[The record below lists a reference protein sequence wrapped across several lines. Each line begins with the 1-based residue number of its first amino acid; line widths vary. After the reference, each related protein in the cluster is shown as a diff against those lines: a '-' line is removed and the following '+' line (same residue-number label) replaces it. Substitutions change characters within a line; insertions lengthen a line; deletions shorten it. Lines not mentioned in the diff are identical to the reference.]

1 MANLVNRD
9 GRWRA
14 LVRKGGHVRCET
26 FGSRAQAKAW
36 AAAIERQIEELRA
49 SGVMSAKGLTLGD
62 LIDRYREE
70 LYTLKPWGRTKSAD
84 LARLKGDLG
93 ALKADALTNAHF
105 TDYFRKRFAEGT
117 GAVVISAQ
125 AGYLVGVLRVARTV
139 LHLDVN
145 LQAALDAREALK
157 KLRLVGKSQRRE
169 RRVSDI
175 EIARL
180 VKHFRKAPGTVPMA
194 DIVHFSLATGMRISE
209 VCRLTWA
216 DLDTKARTVI
226 VRNRKHPQDKIG
238 NDMIVPL
245 LAATGFDAFKIASR
259 QRKGGARIFPY
270 NSRTVSTYFTRAAA
284 ALGLDDLHLHDLRHE
299 AISRLFEAGFQIQQ
313 VALVSGHRDW
323 GSLKRYT
330 HVKAA
335 DLHRQK
341 TTAPTPNATPRVN
354 ALKRQR

>member
-1 MANLVNRD
+1 MPSIVNRD

-26 FGSRAQAKAW
+26 FGSRAQARAW
-36 AAAIERQIEELRA
+36 AATIEGQIEELRA
-49 SGVMSAKGLTLGD
+49 SGVMAAKGLTLGD

-70 LYTLKPWGRTKSAD
+70 LYSLKPWGRTKSAD
-84 LARLKGDLG
+84 LARLKKDLG
-93 ALKADALTNAHF
+93 ALPADALTAAHF

-125 AGYLVGVLRVARTV
+125 LGYLVGVLRVARTV

-145 LQAALDAREALK
+145 LQGALDAREALS
-157 KLRLVGKSQRRE
+157 KLRLVGKSKRRE
-169 RRVSDI
+169 RRVSDL

-180 VKHFRKAPGTVPMA
+180 MKHFKRAESDVPMG
-194 DIVHFSLATGMRISE
+194 DIVQFCLASAMRIGE

-216 DLDTKARTVI
+216 DFDRKARTVI

-238 NDMIVPL
+238 NDQIVPL
-245 LAATGFDAFKIASR
+245 LAATGFDALKIATR
-259 QRKGGARIFPY
+259 QPKGGARIFPH
-270 NSRTVSTYFTRAAA
+270 NSKTVTTYFTRATAE
-284 ALGLDDLHLHDLRHE
+284 LGLDDLHLHDLRHE

-323 GSLKRYT
+323 AMLKRYT

-335 DLHRQK
+335 DLHRME
-341 TTAPTPNATPRVN
+341 
-354 ALKRQR
+354 KRA